1 MKALEA
7 REEAL
12 DWLIKQLRMGRSR
25 FAEPGVVIELA
36 REEQRMQVELDELR
50 STARKQGEL
59 ELQQQHSTAA

>member
-36 REEQRMQVELDELR
+36 KEEQLYQQELDDLR
-50 STARKQGEL
+50 ATARRQGEL
-59 ELQQQHSTAA
+59 ELHHHSDAA